1 MLFTELLCKRK
12 LVSLFIDAWIEI
24 IRNIFV
30 LHNYKEYIYFLH
42 NYKEF
47 PRYLPM
53 YVTKAHHVLF
63 NSFGIGL
70 FLLVNLIFLFSR
82 DYE

>member
-53 YVTKAHHVLF
+53 
-63 NSFGIGL
+63 
-70 FLLVNLIFLFSR
+70 
-82 DYE
+82 